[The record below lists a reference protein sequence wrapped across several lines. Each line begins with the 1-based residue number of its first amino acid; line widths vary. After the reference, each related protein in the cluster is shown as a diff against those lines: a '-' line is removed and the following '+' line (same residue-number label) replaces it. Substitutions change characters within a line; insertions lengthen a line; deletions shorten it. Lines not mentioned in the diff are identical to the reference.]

1 LTDQAFTIEQFV
13 ATYKV
18 GRTTLYEEIK
28 AGRLATY
35 KVGRRT
41 YVSARAATE
50 WQRKLEQQ
58 PACEKASA

>member
-1 LTDQAFTIEQFV
+1 MIDQAFTIEQFV

-18 GRTTLYEEIK
+18 GRTALYEEIK
-28 AGRLATY
+28 AGRLAIY

-41 YVSARAATE
+41 YVSARAASE

-58 PACEKASA
+58 PAGEKAAA